1 MFFNYAG
8 ISLVTTTSHIYS
20 TRAEQNGALYALSV
34 DVFMFV
40 MLPHDHRRYIDW
52 DRSICW
58 WVQMV
63 REKPNNYNLHS
74 DSRAVCSGFVMKT
87 DWENK

>member
-20 TRAEQNGALYALSV
+20 TRAEQNGSLYALSV

-40 MLPHDHRRYIDW
+40 MLPHDHRRYIDL
-52 DRSICW
+52 D
-58 WVQMV
+58 
-63 REKPNNYNLHS
+63 PFNLLMS
-74 DSRAVCSGFVMKT
+74 SNGARKT
-87 DWENK
+87 Q